1 MMFFDFDE
9 IYDVLVEQY
18 VGNQIVSRQSFS
30 APKEVIVMQFLAL
43 CEQAAQEPQPR
54 KVKMSRLQ
62 NVCDEITGEERTLA
76 LCVEFRNNRWEE

>member
-62 NVCDEITGEERTLA
+62 NVSDENTGEDRTLA
-76 LCVEFRNNRWEE
+76 LCMEFRNNRWEE

>member
-1 MMFFDFDE
+1 MMFFDFDV

-30 APKEVIVMQFLAL
+30 APKEVIMMQFLAL
-43 CEQAAQEPQPR
+43 CEQTAQEPQPR

-62 NVCDEITGEERTLA
+62 NVCDEITGEERTLT
-76 LCVEFRNNRWEE
+76 LYIEFRNNRWEE